1 VSNAVLAGCT
11 VWLTRPAHQAA
22 SWAAA
27 IEAAGGTALC
37 EPLLDIQPPADER
50 TARAELA
57 RAADADIVIAT
68 SANAVA
74 GAWALQPDFAPSGLL
89 FGVGSATARALA
101 AASGRS
107 VAQPADCYSSE
118 DLLALDSLTQTVG
131 RRIALLSGEGGRT
144 ALAETL
150 TERGAQVDKVA
161 LYRRMPAAVS
171 RSALAA
177 LASRCHAIVV
187 TSGEALACLDTLLAD
202 VADADTRDRLLG
214 CRLVAPSMRVV
225 KQQGICL
232 RWSDPPVIVDR
243 VSADAV
249 VLALARIWRGNRQ

>member
-1 VSNAVLAGCT
+1 MSNPVLAGCT
-11 VWLTRPAHQAA
+11 VWLTRPAHQAE
-22 SWAAA
+22 SWASA

-37 EPLLDIQPPADER
+37 EPLLEILPPADER
-50 TARAELA
+50 RAQSDLA

-74 GAWALQPDFAPSGLL
+74 GAWALQPGFAPRGLL
-89 FGVGSATARALA
+89 FGVGAATARALA

-118 DLLALDSLTQTVG
+118 DLLALASLRQSDG

-144 ALAETL
+144 ALADTL
-150 TERGAQVDKVA
+150 SERGARVDKVA
-161 LYRRMPAAVS
+161 LYRRVPAVVC
-171 RSALAA
+171 RPALAD

-187 TSGEALACLDTLLAD
+187 TSGEALAHLDSLLAD
-202 VADADTRDRLLG
+202 VADADTRDRLLE
-214 CRLVAPSMRVV
+214 CRLVAPSVRVV
-225 KQQGICL
+225 KQQGLCL

-249 VLALARIWRGNRQ
+249 VSALARIWRGDRQ